1 MATPSGPSETT
12 VREQLDEV
20 IDPCSAA
27 NGTDLSLVDMGL
39 VDTIG
44 IDGAE
49 VTVSIQ
55 LTTPGCTM
63 APYFVDEIDDRVGG
77 LPGVNAVSVEFDDG
91 FTWRPSMMTD
101 EAREKRR
108 QQLLSRDSEM
118 NDELD
123 IDLEERLDETLPRSN
138 S

>member
-39 VDTIG
+39 VDTIA

-77 LPGVNAVSVEFDDG
+77 LPGVNAVAVEFDDG

-118 NDELD
+118 DNELD